1 MLYYYQVPPFSDWQ
15 FLDSTESTSNRNHW
29 SRRFRSFQIQIE
41 VSNTAR
47 SISVIDVNIFSSLDE
62 TFLRKLIRFRHI
74 IDIILNIYIYSVLKS
89 ERVKLLRSRRSWPG
103 TSTSTTS
110 SWTTWTRTSS
120 PRTGPGSGGTSS
132 HSRWISWI
140 SWEGIKDQNKETKI
154 LFIRIYCEQ
163 SRILG

>member
-74 IDIILNIYIYSVLKS
+74 ILNIYSYLVLKS